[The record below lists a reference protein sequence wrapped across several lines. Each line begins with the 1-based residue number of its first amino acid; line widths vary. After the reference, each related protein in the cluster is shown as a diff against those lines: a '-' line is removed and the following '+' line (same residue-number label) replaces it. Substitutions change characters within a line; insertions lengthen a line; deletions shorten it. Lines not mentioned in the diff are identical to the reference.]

1 MYEPRIVAFLCSWC
15 SYTGADTAGIA
26 RMKSP
31 ANIRAIRVP
40 CSGRVSPELVMRAF
54 DQGADG
60 VLVLGCH
67 IGECHYDT
75 GNHRAAKRLPILR
88 SLMTFAGLEP
98 ERLRLDWVSASEG
111 ERFSRIAEDFT
122 RTVRAVGPIHWR
134 DLTGGKKTS
143 SLMLESLRESIPY
156 PQTDVTSKTNAIRQN
171 AFELLTSGQVSCVI
185 GYEVNQ
191 RGRTRPIFIYSPEE
205 TVKLVWNPDCTNNLT
220 TYLPAKLRTLN
231 GKEPPKPVAIV
242 VKPCDSKS
250 INVMVAENRFRRDQ
264 VYALGV
270 TCEGIWGPDKNL
282 QTRCVTCQEA
292 VPIVCDTLISGAT
305 SSFIPRL
312 SSNAHENIA
321 ALQEKSSAERL
332 DFWMGQFDR
341 CIRCYACRQ
350 VCPMCKC
357 PVCLYERDESTFI
370 GLGIGLNEK
379 RTFHLGRAFHLAG
392 RCIGCNECER
402 ACPMKIP
409 IGLLT
414 QKIAEEIETAFD
426 YRAGLTV
433 SPSPIVTVLSGE
445 YKED

>member
-1 MYEPRIVAFLCSWC
+1 
-15 SYTGADTAGIA
+15 
-26 RMKSP
+26 
-31 ANIRAIRVP
+31 
-40 CSGRVSPELVMRAF
+40 
-54 DQGADG
+54 
-60 VLVLGCH
+60 
-67 IGECHYDT
+67 
-75 GNHRAAKRLPILR
+75 
-88 SLMTFAGLEP
+88 
-98 ERLRLDWVSASEG
+98 
-111 ERFSRIAEDFT
+111 
-122 RTVRAVGPIHWR
+122 
-134 DLTGGKKTS
+134 
-143 SLMLESLRESIPY
+143 
-156 PQTDVTSKTNAIRQN
+156 
-171 AFELLTSGQVSCVI
+171 
-185 GYEVNQ
+185 
-191 RGRTRPIFIYSPEE
+191 
-205 TVKLVWNPDCTNNLT
+205 
-220 TYLPAKLRTLN
+220 
-231 GKEPPKPVAIV
+231 
-242 VKPCDSKS
+242 
-250 INVMVAENRFRRDQ
+250 VMVAENRFRRDQ